1 MTFLG
6 ASEVIAITRKDL
18 SQLYYLKREIKSD
31 EQRLRDLKDAATKI
45 TQSMSGMPGSGKKS
59 DKTAIGAE
67 IADLEKIIS
76 SKNQMC
82 VAHYN
87 RIMRYVAEID
97 DSFMRQIIMY
107 RHIDMLKWRDIA
119 QKIGGGNTEDG
130 IRMAYKRF
138 IEREV

>member
-1 MTFLG
+1 LIGRWKATN
-6 ASEVIAITRKDL
+6 RKDL
-18 SQLYYLKREIKSD
+18 SQLYYLKREIRSD
-31 EQRLRDLKDAATKI
+31 EQRLQDLRDAATKI

-59 DKTAIGAE
+59 DKTAIAAE
-67 IADLEKIIS
+67 IADLESIIR

-97 DSFMRQIIMY
+97 DSFMRQIIVY
-107 RHIDMLKWRDIA
+107 RHVDLMKWRDIA

-130 IRMAYKRF
+130 IRKAYTRY
-138 IEREV
+138 IEKERTQV